1 MRLDLAV
8 VIVSWNVRAL
18 VLDAIRTVR
27 DDLAASGLTFEIWV
41 VDNASSDGSAD
52 AIREAFAD
60 VHLLALDE
68 NIGFAAGNNC
78 ALRAL
83 GFNDQPNPDGP
94 RAVYLLNPDTR
105 TCPGA
110 TRRLFDT
117 LMEAPKAGM
126 VGARLEYA
134 DGTFQHSAFAF
145 PGLAQLAIDLYPF
158 DRLPPRLFGRLYDS
172 RLNGRYPR
180 AKYAGDQPFEVG
192 HPLGAT
198 MLIRREAIE
207 RTGLFDATF
216 YMYVEEVDWAL
227 RVHRAG
233 YKIYCEPRAVVVHL
247 AGQSTKQ
254 VRAASL
260 LNLWKSRYRLF
271 GKHWPRWKVALAR
284 LIIRGGARLQGRR
297 VGQREE
303 LAEAWRAVGRL

>member
-1 MRLDLAV
+1 MPLDVAV
-8 VIVSWNVRAL
+8 VIVSWNVRVL

-27 DDLAASGLTFEIWV
+27 DDLAASGLSHEIWV

-52 AIREAFAD
+52 AIRAAFPD
-60 VHLLALDE
+60 VRLLALDE
-68 NIGFAAGNNC
+68 NIGFAAGNNR

-83 GFNDQPNPDGP
+83 GFNDEPTPNPDGP

-117 LMEAPKAGM
+117 LLETPDAGM
-126 VGARLEYA
+126 VGARLEYE
-134 DGTFQHSAFAF
+134 DGSFQHSAFAF
-145 PGLAQLAIDLYPF
+145 PGLAQLAIDLYPV
-158 DRLPPRLFGRLYDS
+158 DRLPSRLFGRLYDS

-180 AKYAGDQPFEVG
+180 AKYDSGLPFAVG

-207 RTGLFDATF
+207 QTGFFDEGY

-227 RVHRAG
+227 RIHRAG
-233 YKIYCEPRAVVVHL
+233 YTILCEPRAIVTHL

-260 LNLWKSRYRLF
+260 LNLWRSRYRMF
-271 GKHWPRWKVALAR
+271 GKHWPRWKVVLAR
-284 LIIRGGARLQGRR
+284 LIIRGGAR
-297 VGQREE
+297 VQRQRAGHEV
-303 LAEAWRAVGRL
+303 AEAWRAVARL